1 MSEKPGQVSG
11 LGRRALLR
19 NTLIAGAGAIAL
31 GAMSTTLAGA
41 AEAAAGPGYQDNWG
55 WCNQCNEIFWA
66 GTNFEDA
73 GVCPANDA
81 LYPHTLGGT
90 NYTALTNFSTSGNP
104 ADTSSS
110 GQQAGWRWCSK
121 CSALVWNGN
130 DGLCP
135 GNSVPSRGILGNH
148 VLGST
153 NYAVPF
159 GISSTLYQ
167 NGWDYCSACGC
178 LYWANGWD
186 KAAENCYAA
195 NTNNGPHTPGSDTHY
210 QFYYTY

>member
-81 LYPHTLGGT
+81 LYPHTLDGT
-90 NYTALTNFSTSGNP
+90 KITNVAVVQQTNDGQESTQIDSFSIPKLTAETLTAQSARIDTVSGATSTSDGYIG
-104 ADTSSS
+104 SL
-110 GQQAGWRWCSK
+110 Q
-121 CSALVWNGN
+121 SALDMAG
-130 DGLCP
+130 G
-135 GNSVPSRGILGNH
+135 
-148 VLGST
+148 
-153 NYAVPF
+153 
-159 GISSTLYQ
+159 
-167 NGWDYCSACGC
+167 
-178 LYWANGWD
+178 
-186 KAAENCYAA
+186 
-195 NTNNGPHTPGSDTHY
+195 
-210 QFYYTY
+210 